1 MKQNMRFQNK
11 FQAQTFS
18 STNICAARKKMQL
31 QINKKIN
38 KKKKKKNW
46 IFNSH
51 AKIKRKINHI
61 ISLRSEGGILIY
73 MKRKNLNLMMG
84 KDVKYLKLKS
94 GFRKT
99 LSFASVSLKFAPFG
113 IK

>member
-38 KKKKKKNW
+38 KKKKKKKR
-46 IFNSH
+46 ILKFKT
-51 AKIKRKINHI
+51 KIKRKIKQI
-61 ISLRSEGGILIY
+61 IFF
-73 MKRKNLNLMMG
+73 K
-84 KDVKYLKLKS
+84 
-94 GFRKT
+94 
-99 LSFASVSLKFAPFG
+99 
-113 IK
+113 